1 MIISVVP
8 VGGGGMQPRMACI
21 VDSANRLQKT
31 SQRQDNIRAAQLQRH
46 MVYHWPKVVLRE
58 RERAHGEG

>member
-8 VGGGGMQPRMACI
+8 VGGGMQPRRACI

-31 SQRQDNIRAAQLQRH
+31 SQRQDNIRAAQLQGH
-46 MVYHWPKVVLRE
+46 MVYHWPKGVL